1 MALFYKPPAKKA
13 ESSAVSSRPDAT
25 PRSASARE
33 LAVHAANRK
42 GVAPR
47 PMAEP
52 PGGASAAGASIID
65 WSPGYASIEV
75 LQTNPGLCAVLEN
88 AALLF
93 ASGQA
98 DPARALLEDSVVSDH
113 DTKLS
118 PLAWLALFDLL
129 QRANDRRAFDQL
141 AMQYIVQFE
150 RSAPA
155 WDERTPPAATV
166 EAKKGGLVAITG
178 KLSGASATQLLGLR
192 RAIEAR
198 VPPRA
203 AAGPSQGGTIS
214 SQAARLD
221 LSSVISFDDSGARLL
236 AGLLAEAR
244 KSHVELTVERPENLR
259 TALDA
264 SIRKGKEAG
273 QGAWLLSL
281 ELLQWQRDQ
290 TTFDDRAVDYA
301 VTFEVSPPSW
311 EPPPC
316 SDQIAET
323 NDCAE
328 TSVRAGESETL
339 VFGGVMAGA
348 SAPHVNALADFS
360 HRRNLIVVDMTGVER
375 VDFVCAGA
383 LLNTIT
389 RIEGQR
395 KTVQIIGAS
404 PIVRALLLLIGISP
418 RHFVKKAA

>member
-1 MALFYKPPAKKA
+1 
-13 ESSAVSSRPDAT
+13 
-25 PRSASARE
+25 
-33 LAVHAANRK
+33 
-42 GVAPR
+42 
-47 PMAEP
+47 MAEP

-88 AALLF
+88 VALLF

-98 DPARALLEDSVVSDH
+98 DPARALLADSVLNDH

-155 WDERTPPAATV
+155 WEERAQPAAAV
-166 EAKKGGLVAITG
+166 EAKKGGFVTITG

-198 VPPRA
+198 VPN
-203 AAGPSQGGTIS
+203 
-214 SQAARLD
+214 ARLD

-236 AGLLAEAR
+236 ASLLAEAR
-244 KSHVELTVERPENLR
+244 KSHVALTIERPDTLKLS
-259 TALDA
+259 LDA
-264 SIRKGKEAG
+264 SIRKGKDAG
-273 QGAWLLSL
+273 PGAWSLSL

-290 TTFDDRAVDYA
+290 ATFDDRAVDYA
-301 VTFEVSPPSW
+301 VAFEVSPPSW

-316 SDQIAET
+316 SASEETPPALCSAE
-323 NDCAE
+323 A
-328 TSVRAGESETL
+328 SVKMIGESETL
-339 VFGGVMAGA
+339 ACSGIMAGA
-348 SAPHVNALADFS
+348 NAPHVNALADFS
-360 HRRNLIVVDMTGVER
+360 HRRNVIVVDMTGVER

-389 RIEGQR
+389 RIESQR
-395 KTVQIIGAS
+395 KTVQIVGAS

>member
-1 MALFYKPPAKKA
+1 MALFYKPPAKKPEPLA
-13 ESSAVSSRPDAT
+13 SSPRPAST

-33 LAVHAANRK
+33 LAVHAATRK
-42 GVAPR
+42 GVASR
-47 PMAEP
+47 PLAEP

-88 AALLF
+88 AALLY

-98 DPARALLEDSVVSDH
+98 SPARALLEDSVLNDH

-118 PLAWLALFDLL
+118 PLAWLALFDVL
-129 QRANDRRAFDQL
+129 QRVNDRQAFDQL

-155 WDERTPPAATV
+155 WDERTPPAAAA
-166 EAKKGGLVAITG
+166 EAKKGGFVTITG
-178 KLSGASATQLLGLR
+178 KLSGASATQLLGVR
-192 RAIEAR
+192 RAIDAQT
-198 VPPRA
+198 P
-203 AAGPSQGGTIS
+203 G
-214 SQAARLD
+214 ARLD
-221 LSSVISFDDSGARLL
+221 LSSVISFDDSGARHLASLL
-236 AGLLAEAR
+236 TEAR
-244 KSHVELTVERPENLR
+244 KSHVELTIERPENLKL
-259 TALDA
+259 ALDA

-273 QGAWLLSL
+273 QGAWLLLL

-290 TTFDDRAVDYA
+290 ATFDDRAVDYA
-301 VTFEVSPPSW
+301 VAFEVSPPSW

-316 SDQIAET
+316 SAET
-323 NDCAE
+323 AASDGCAE
-328 TSVRAGESETL
+328 TAVKSSGESETL
-339 VFGGVMAGA
+339 VCSGVMAGA
-348 SAPHVNALADFS
+348 ATAHVNALADFS
-360 HRRNLIVVDMTGVER
+360 HRRNLIVVDMTDVER
-375 VDFVCAGA
+375 VDFVCAGS

-389 RIEGQR
+389 RIEAQR
-395 KTVQIIGAS
+395 KTVQIVGAS

>member
-1 MALFYKPPAKKA
+1 MALFYKPPAKKPEPLA
-13 ESSAVSSRPDAT
+13 SSPRPAAT

-33 LAVHAANRK
+33 LAVHAAARK
-42 GVAPR
+42 GVASR
-47 PMAEP
+47 PLAEP

-93 ASGQA
+93 ASGQV
-98 DPARALLEDSVVSDH
+98 DPARALLEDSVVNDH

-129 QRANDRRAFDQL
+129 QRANDRPAFDQL

-155 WDERTPPAATV
+155 WDERAPPAAAV
-166 EAKKGGLVAITG
+166 EAKKGGFVAITG

-198 VPPRA
+198 VPR
-203 AAGPSQGGTIS
+203 
-214 SQAARLD
+214 ARLD

-236 AGLLAEAR
+236 AGLLAQAR
-244 KSHVELTVERPENLR
+244 QSHVELTVERPENLR
-259 TALDA
+259 LALDA
-264 SIRKGKEAG
+264 SIRKGREAG

-290 TTFDDRAVDYA
+290 ATFDDRAVDYA
-301 VTFEVSPPSW
+301 VAFEVSPPSW
-311 EPPPC
+311 DPPRGGEQTIATNGGVEASVPMGGEP
-316 SDQIAET
+316 
-323 NDCAE
+323 
-328 TSVRAGESETL
+328 ETL
-339 VFGGVMAGA
+339 VCTGVMAGA
-348 SAPHVNALADFS
+348 NAPQVNALAEFS
-360 HRRNLIVVDMTGVER
+360 HRRNVIVVDMIGVER

-383 LLNTIT
+383 LLNTIG
-389 RIEGQR
+389 RIEAQR
-395 KTVQIIGAS
+395 KTVQIVGAS

>member
-1 MALFYKPPAKKA
+1 MALFYKPPAKKPEPLA
-13 ESSAVSSRPDAT
+13 SSPRPAST

-42 GVAPR
+42 GVASR
-47 PMAEP
+47 PLAEP

-93 ASGQA
+93 AGGQA
-98 DPARALLEDSVVSDH
+98 DPARALLEDSVLNDH

-155 WDERTPPAATV
+155 WDERAPPATAV
-166 EAKKGGLVAITG
+166 EAKKGGFVTITG
-178 KLSGASATQLLGLR
+178 KLSGASTTQLLGLR
-192 RAIEAR
+192 RAIETR
-198 VPPRA
+198 VPH
-203 AAGPSQGGTIS
+203 
-214 SQAARLD
+214 ARLD

-236 AGLLAEAR
+236 ASLLAEAR
-244 KSHVELTVERPENLR
+244 KSHVALTIERPETLKM
-259 TALDA
+259 ALDA

-273 QGAWLLSL
+273 QGTWSLSL
-281 ELLQWQRDQ
+281 ELLQWQHDQ
-290 TTFDDRAVDYA
+290 ATFDDRAVDFA
-301 VTFEVSPPSW
+301 VAFEVSPPSW

-316 SDQIAET
+316 SPSEEAPPAGNGSAD
-323 NDCAE
+323 
-328 TSVRAGESETL
+328 TSVKTVGESETL
-339 VFGGVMAGA
+339 AWSGVMAGA
-348 SAPHVNALADFS
+348 SAPQVSALADFS
-360 HRRNLIVVDMTGVER
+360 HRRNVIVVDMTDVER
-375 VDFVCAGA
+375 IDFVCAGA

-395 KTVQIIGAS
+395 KTVQIVGAS

>member
-1 MALFYKPPAKKA
+1 
-13 ESSAVSSRPDAT
+13 
-25 PRSASARE
+25 
-33 LAVHAANRK
+33 
-42 GVAPR
+42 
-47 PMAEP
+47 MAEP

>member
-1 MALFYKPPAKKA
+1 MALFYKPPAKKSEPLA
-13 ESSAVSSRPDAT
+13 SSPRPAAT

-42 GVAPR
+42 GMASR
-47 PMAEP
+47 PLAEP
-52 PGGASAAGASIID
+52 HGGASAAGASIID

-93 ASGQA
+93 ASGQV
-98 DPARALLEDSVVSDH
+98 DPARALLEDSVLNDH

-155 WDERTPPAATV
+155 WDECALPAAAV
-166 EAKKGGLVAITG
+166 EAKKGGFVTITG

-198 VPPRA
+198 AP
-203 AAGPSQGGTIS
+203 G
-214 SQAARLD
+214 ARLD

-236 AGLLAEAR
+236 ASLLAEAR
-244 KSHVELTVERPENLR
+244 KSHIGLTIERPETLR
-259 TALDA
+259 VALDA

-273 QGAWLLSL
+273 QGAWSLSL

-290 TTFDDRAVDYA
+290 ATFDDRAVDYA
-301 VTFEVSPPSW
+301 VAFEVSPPSW
-311 EPPPC
+311 DPPPC
-316 SDQIAET
+316 STSEEAPPAGDS
-323 NDCAE
+323 AE
-328 TSVRAGESETL
+328 TSVTMTGESETL
-339 VFGGVMAGA
+339 ACSGVMAGA
-348 SAPHVNALADFS
+348 NAPHVSALADFS
-360 HRRNLIVVDMTGVER
+360 HRRNVIVVDMTAVER

-383 LLNTIT
+383 LLNTIN

-418 RHFVKKAA
+418 RHFVRKAA

>member
-1 MALFYKPPAKKA
+1 MALFYKPPVKKSEPLA
-13 ESSAVSSRPDAT
+13 SSPRPAST

-33 LAVHAANRK
+33 LAGHAANRK
-42 GVAPR
+42 GVASR
-47 PMAEP
+47 PVAEP

-65 WSPGYASIEV
+65 WSPGYAAIEV

-93 ASGQA
+93 AGGQV
-98 DPARALLEDSVVSDH
+98 DPARALLEDSVVNDH
-113 DTKLS
+113 DTRLS

-155 WDERTPPAATV
+155 WEERAQPVAAV
-166 EAKKGGLVAITG
+166 EAKKGGFVTITG

-198 VPPRA
+198 VPH
-203 AAGPSQGGTIS
+203 
-214 SQAARLD
+214 ARLD

-236 AGLLAEAR
+236 ATLLAEAR
-244 KSHVELTVERPENLR
+244 KAHLALTIERPETLKLS
-259 TALDA
+259 LDA
-264 SIRKGKEAG
+264 SIKRGKEAG
-273 QGAWLLSL
+273 QGAWSLSL

-290 TTFDDRAVDYA
+290 ATFDDRAVDYA
-301 VTFEVSPPSW
+301 VAFEVSPPSW

-316 SDQIAET
+316 GASEET
-323 NDCAE
+323 PPCSAE
-328 TSVRAGESETL
+328 TSVKMVGESETL
-339 VFGGVMAGA
+339 ACSGIMVGA

-360 HRRNLIVVDMTGVER
+360 HRRNVIVVDMAGVER
-375 VDFVCAGA
+375 IDFVCAGA
-383 LLNTIT
+383 LLNTVT
-389 RIEGQR
+389 RIESQR
-395 KTVQIIGAS
+395 KTVQIVGAS
-404 PIVRALLLLIGISP
+404 PIVRSLLLLIGISP